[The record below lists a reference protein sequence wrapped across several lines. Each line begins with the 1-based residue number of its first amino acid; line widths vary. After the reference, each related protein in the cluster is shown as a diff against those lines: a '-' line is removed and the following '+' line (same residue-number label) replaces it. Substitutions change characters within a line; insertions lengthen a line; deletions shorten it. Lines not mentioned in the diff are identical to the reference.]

1 MKNPENVLYYMR
13 SRLGLTQK
21 QIAKAT
27 GLTEQDISRI
37 ENGADNP
44 FIETF
49 ILLARYFNIPID
61 AFVHNNL
68 KIALSSFTKP
78 PQILHNNSKRI
89 KAKRD
94 KCDEIGHKGERWV
107 YKEEYKKL
115 RGTGHENGINP
126 NFADNDEANFDLL
139 SFDLNGRAI
148 IIEVKT
154 TTGDESDPFF
164 ISSNEIN
171 MAKQCIRNG
180 KCYEIHRVHNINN
193 PQKSGRVIITAE
205 ELFENFDF
213 IPEIYKVVQ
222 KEKDK

>member
-94 KCDEIGHKGERWV
+94 KCDEIGHKGERYV
-107 YKEEYKKL
+107 YKEEFEKL
-115 RGTGHENGINP
+115 RGTGHENAINP
-126 NFADNDEANFDLL
+126 NFADNDESDFDIL
-139 SFDLNGRAI
+139 SFDLSGRAI

-154 TTGDESDPFF
+154 TTGDQSDPFY

-171 MAKQCIRNG
+171 IARQCIKDGRN
-180 KCYEIHRVHNINN
+180 YEIHRVYCIDD
-193 PQKSGRVIITAE
+193 PKRRGKTIITAK
-205 ELFENFDF
+205 ELFENYDF
-213 IPEIYKVVQ
+213 IPETYRVVR
-222 KEKDK
+222 KEKN

>member
-1 MKNPENVLYYMR
+1 MR

-49 ILLARYFNIPID
+49 ILLARYFNISIN
-61 AFVHNNL
+61 AFVHNDL

>member
-78 PQILHNNSKRI
+78 PKILHNNSKRI
-89 KAKRD
+89 KARRD

-115 RGTGHENGINP
+115 KGTGHENGINP
-126 NFADNDEANFDLL
+126 NFADNDESNFDIL
-139 SFDLNGRAI
+139 SFDLDGRAI
-148 IIEVKT
+148 IIEVKAT
-154 TTGDESDPFF
+154 IGDEWDPFY
-164 ISSNEIN
+164 ISANELNI
-171 MAKQCIRNG
+171 AKQCIKDGIN
-180 KCYEIHRVHNINN
+180 YEIHRVYCIDDS
-193 PQKSGRVIITAE
+193 KRRGKTIITAK
-205 ELFENFDF
+205 ELFENYDF
-213 IPEIYKVVQ
+213 IPETYRVVR
-222 KEKDK
+222 KEKN

>member
-1 MKNPENVLYYMR
+1 MR

-89 KAKRD
+89 KARRD